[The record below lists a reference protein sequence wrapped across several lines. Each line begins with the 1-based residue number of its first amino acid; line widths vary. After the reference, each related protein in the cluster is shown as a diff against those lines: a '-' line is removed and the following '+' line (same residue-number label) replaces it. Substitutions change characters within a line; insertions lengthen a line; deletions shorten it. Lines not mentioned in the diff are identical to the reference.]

1 MPMRRRKNND
11 KHLDDKNETASYVRR
26 SIRTLE
32 RWIAQGYF
40 PRGHYI
46 KGRPRWKTIEV
57 DKWMTDHPAIF
68 SASA

>member
-1 MPMRRRKNND
+1 MATIWMT
-11 KHLDDKNETASYVRR
+11 KNETASYVRR

-46 KGRPRWKTIEV
+46 KGRPAGKQLKLING
-57 DKWMTDHPAIF
+57 
-68 SASA
+68 